1 MRGQHL
7 VDRAEGPA
15 TELTGD
21 GVRARGV
28 GIHHADQSH
37 LPGLLQLVVHA
48 GMIAPEGSHANDR
61 NIDGC
66 FVTQM
71 CGSSH

>member
-15 TELTGD
+15 TEFTGD
-21 GVRARGV
+21 GVSARRV
-28 GIHHADQSH
+28 GIHHADQPH

-48 GMIAPEGSHANDR
+48 GMIAPEGSHPDDCDINGKVVAQKR
-61 NIDGC
+61 
-66 FVTQM
+66 
-71 CGSSH
+71 GSGR